1 MIGENS
7 KNLKKE
13 YGDYQTPSTFAN
25 EVCAYIHRH
34 FQVNPNIIL
43 EPSFGI
49 GNFVNSAINVFDKVE
64 KIFGIEI
71 NTRYFNIAHENY
83 FNDIFN
89 VEKYFYNEDFFKFNF
104 NEIKFKINKDDK
116 LLILGNPPWI
126 TNTELSELNSSN
138 IPVKSNFKKLN
149 GLDAITGKGN
159 FDITEYI
166 IIMLLSNFQDYNTTL
181 ALLCKNSVAQ
191 NIIKDSKNLKL
202 KIKNIKIVEFNANKV
217 FDIACDA
224 VLLYI
229 ETGEP
234 CFDTCKIYSITN
246 NKEIKTIGWY
256 NNKFISNIEK
266 YKKYMQFDGKCQF
279 MWRQGLK
286 HDCAKIFELT
296 YKNNKF
302 FNGNNNSIDIE
313 NDYIYP
319 LFKSSDLKKF
329 VVTKNRKNVIVTQK
343 RVNEN
348 TETIKNN
355 APKLWKYLHKN
366 SQIINNR
373 KSIIYKNS
381 PPFSIFGIGDYS
393 FSRYKVAISGFYKE
407 PVFSLINMDKT
418 AMLDDTCYFLSFNN
432 LKFAQICTIL
442 LNSYPVKEF
451 LKSLIFSG
459 AKRPYTKDIL
469 MRIDLNQICKYIDYK
484 ELIEYAKILNIEN
497 DIKES
502 DYSEFINTINGQS
515 SQLNMFAT

>member
-302 FNGNNNSIDIE
+302 FSYKNFLRNT
-313 NDYIYP
+313 
-319 LFKSSDLKKF
+319 
-329 VVTKNRKNVIVTQK
+329 TKN
-343 RVNEN
+343 
-348 TETIKNN
+348 
-355 APKLWKYLHKN
+355 
-366 SQIINNR
+366 
-373 KSIIYKNS
+373 
-381 PPFSIFGIGDYS
+381 
-393 FSRYKVAISGFYKE
+393 
-407 PVFSLINMDKT
+407 
-418 AMLDDTCYFLSFNN
+418 
-432 LKFAQICTIL
+432 
-442 LNSYPVKEF
+442 LN
-451 LKSLIFSG
+451 
-459 AKRPYTKDIL
+459 
-469 MRIDLNQICKYIDYK
+469 
-484 ELIEYAKILNIEN
+484 
-497 DIKES
+497 KES
-502 DYSEFINTINGQS
+502 
-515 SQLNMFAT
+515 